1 MLARVSSCAT
11 QGIQGLFVEVEADL
25 GAGLPTFSIVGL
37 PDAAVR
43 ESRER
48 VLAALRN
55 CGFEFPARKI
65 TVNLAPA
72 HVRKEGARFDLP
84 IAVALLLASGQ
95 IPRGPALEEGVF
107 VGELA
112 LDGTLRGVRGILAVM
127 AAAKREGRGPV
138 WIPRENGREA
148 RAIGGIQVRTL
159 GSLRELRGDEAP
171 EAAEPR
177 EGVGDGASGPEPPDL
192 TDVRGQAVA
201 RRALEVAAAGGHNL
215 LFVGPPGSGK
225 TMLARR
231 LPGILPPLTREEAV
245 EVSTI
250 HSVAGRLPPGAGLIL
265 DPPFRAPHHTISDA
279 GLVGGGRGPF
289 PGEVSLAHRGVLFLD
304 ELPEF
309 HRNALEAL
317 RQPLE
322 EGYVSIARA
331 GGATV
336 FPAAFSLVA
345 AMNPCPCGFR
355 GDPRRACRC
364 APDAVARYWSKVSGP
379 ILDRIDL
386 VLEIPAV
393 TMDDLFAGACRRVLV
408 RRARARGSSPRHCLG
423 SNSIRGEERGT
434 HGQGTGT
441 SRAPRRRF
449 SRAAPARGG
458 DLSDHRP
465 WRDSRAPRGQD
476 DRRPCRL
483 GDRALRAPRGG
494 VAISHARGRPVMLL
508 PQREHTS
515 RKPAGSD
522 DLPCEHQRQKN
533 ALSESRQSIRDKE
546 EREGNKRSRREPG

>member
-1 MLARVSSCAT
+1 MLARVTSCAT
-11 QGIQGLFVEVEADL
+11 QGIQGMFVEVEADL

-55 CGFEFPARKI
+55 CGYEFPARKI

-95 IPRGPALEEGVF
+95 IPRDTSLLSGVF

-112 LDGTLRGVRGILAVM
+112 LDGTLRAVRGILAVM
-127 AAAKREGRGPV
+127 AAAKREGFGPV
-138 WIPRENGREA
+138 WIPRENSREA
-148 RAIGGIQVRTL
+148 RAIGGVPIRTL
-159 GSLRELRGDEAP
+159 GSLRELRGEEPSEDREARGGD
-171 EAAEPR
+171 ADA
-177 EGVGDGASGPEPPDL
+177 GDGSPRLDPPDL
-192 TDVRGQAVA
+192 SEVHGQAVA
-201 RRALEVAAAGGHNL
+201 RRALEVAAAGGHNI

-231 LPGILPPLTREEAV
+231 LPGILPPLAREESV

-265 DPPFRAPHHTISDA
+265 DPPFRSPHHTISDA
-279 GLVGGGRGPF
+279 GLVGGGRGPL
-289 PGEVSLAHRGVLFLD
+289 PGEVSLAHKGVLFLD

-336 FPAAFSLVA
+336 FPSEFSLVA
-345 AMNPCPCGFR
+345 AMNPCPCGYR
-355 GDPRRACRC
+355 GHERRDCRC
-364 APDAVARYWSKVSGP
+364 APDAIARTWSKISGP

-386 VLEIPAV
+386 ILEVPAV
-393 TMDDLFAGACRRVLV
+393 PMDDLFAVQTGEPSAVVRERVVRARMVSVDRNQSNRRNAVLTARELVRLAPLDPDCRRLI
-408 RRARARGSSPRHCLG
+408 RRAADAFRITARGVVRIRRVARTIADLAG
-423 SNSIRGEERGT
+423 SEAVRTEHVAEALQYR
-434 HGQGTGT
+434 
-441 SRAPRRRF
+441 
-449 SRAAPARGG
+449 
-458 DLSDHRP
+458 
-465 WRDSRAPRGQD
+465 
-476 DRRPCRL
+476 CRL
-483 GDRALRAPRGG
+483 PGG
-494 VAISHARGRPVMLL
+494 
-508 PQREHTS
+508 
-515 RKPAGSD
+515 
-522 DLPCEHQRQKN
+522 
-533 ALSESRQSIRDKE
+533 
-546 EREGNKRSRREPG
+546 EPG

>member
-1 MLARVSSCAT
+1 MLARVTSCAT
-11 QGIQGLFVEVEADL
+11 QGIRGLFVEVEADL

-95 IPRGPALEEGVF
+95 VPRGALEEGVF

-138 WIPRENGREA
+138 FLPLENAREA
-148 RAIGGIQVRTL
+148 RAIGGVSFKAL
-159 GSLRELRGDEAP
+159 GSLGELRGDEPSGEPVSGGAP
-171 EAAEPR
+171 RGE
-177 EGVGDGASGPEPPDL
+177 DGGPPHPAVPDL
-192 TDVRGQAVA
+192 SEVHGQTVA
-201 RRALEVAAAGGHNL
+201 RRALEVAAAGGHNI
-215 LFVGPPGSGK
+215 LFVGPPGAGK
-225 TMLARR
+225 TMLAKR
-231 LPGILPPLTREEAV
+231 LPGILPPLCREEAV

-250 HSVAGRLPPGAGLIL
+250 HSVAGRLEPGAGLIL
-265 DPPFRAPHHTISDA
+265 EPPFRAPHHTISDA
-279 GLVGGGRGPF
+279 GLVGGGRGPL
-289 PGEVSLAHRGVLFLD
+289 PGEVSLAHKGVLFLD

-322 EGYVSIARA
+322 EGYVSLARA
-331 GGATV
+331 GGATL

-345 AMNPCPCGFR
+345 AMNPCMCGFR

-364 APDAVARYWSKVSGP
+364 SPDLVARYWSKVSGP

-386 VLEIPAV
+386 VLEVPAV
-393 TMDDLFAGACRRVLV
+393 PMEDLFSGESGEPSACVRERVV
-408 RRARARGSSPRHCLG
+408 RARAVAADRSQ
-423 SNSIRGEERGT
+423 SNGRNAALTARDLARVAPLDPDCRRLIR
-434 HGQGTGT
+434 
-441 SRAPRRRF
+441 
-449 SRAAPARGG
+449 RAAEAFRITARGVVRVRRVARTIA
-458 DLSDHRP
+458 DL
-465 WRDSRAPRGQD
+465 
-476 DRRPCRL
+476 
-483 GDRALRAPRGG
+483 
-494 VAISHARGRPVMLL
+494 
-508 PQREHTS
+508 
-515 RKPAGSD
+515 AGSGTVSA
-522 DLPCEHQRQKN
+522 EHVAE
-533 ALSESRQSIRDKE
+533 ALQYRMPTGIL
-546 EREGNKRSRREPG
+546 

>member
-1 MLARVSSCAT
+1 LLARVTSCAT
-11 QGIQGLFVEVEADL
+11 VGVQGLFVDVEADL

-95 IPRGPALEEGVF
+95 IPRGRALEEGVF

-112 LDGTLRGVRGILAVM
+112 LDGTLRAVRGVLAIV

-138 WIPRENGREA
+138 WIPRENLREA
-148 RAIGGIQVRTL
+148 RSIEGASILTL
-159 GSLRELRGDEAP
+159 GSLRELRGDEPP
-171 EAAEPR
+171 EGPAATAATTGHE
-177 EGVGDGASGPEPPDL
+177 PEPPRAGPPDL
-192 TDVRGQAVA
+192 SDVHGQAVA
-201 RRALEVAAAGGHNL
+201 KRALEVAAAGSHNL

-231 LPGILPPLTREEAV
+231 LPGILPPLGREEAV

-250 HSVAGRLPPGAGLIL
+250 HSVAGRLLSGGGLIL

-279 GLVGGGRGPF
+279 GLVGGGAGPL

-309 HRNALEAL
+309 RRSALEAL

-322 EGYVSIARA
+322 EGTVSIVRV

-336 FPAAFSLVA
+336 FPASFSLVG

-355 GDPRRACRC
+355 GDARRVCRC
-364 APDAVARYWSKVSGP
+364 SPEVAGRYWSKVSGP
-379 ILDRIDL
+379 ILDRIDMI
-386 VLEIPAV
+386 LEVPAV
-393 TMDDLFAGACRRVLV
+393 PMDDLFASGPGESSARVRERV
-408 RRARARGSSPRHCLG
+408 VGARAIGS
-423 SNSIRGEERGT
+423 ERGQA
-434 HGQGTGT
+434 GGRNAAL
-441 SRAPRRRF
+441 SAKELERVAPLD
-449 SRAAPARGG
+449 P
-458 DLSDHRP
+458 
-465 WRDSRAPRGQD
+465 DSRALI
-476 DRRPCRL
+476 RRAADAFR
-483 GDRALRAPRGG
+483 
-494 VAISHARGRPVMLL
+494 ITARGVVRIRRVARTIADLEGSASMR
-508 PQREHTS
+508 REHVAEALQY
-515 RKPAGSD
+515 RMPA
-522 DLPCEHQRQKN
+522 LTP
-533 ALSESRQSIRDKE
+533 
-546 EREGNKRSRREPG
+546 

>member
-1 MLARVSSCAT
+1 MLARVQSCAT

-25 GAGLPTFSIVGL
+25 GNGLPTFSIVGL

-55 CGFEFPARKI
+55 CGYEFPARKI

-95 IPRGPALEEGVF
+95 VPRGPAIEEGVF

-112 LDGTLRGVRGILAVM
+112 LDGTLRAVRGILAVVS
-127 AAAKREGRGPV
+127 AAKREGRGPV
-138 WIPRENGREA
+138 WIPRENLAEA
-148 RAIGGIQVRTL
+148 RAIEGVSVQTL
-159 GSLRELRGDEAP
+159 GSLRELRGDEATAG
-171 EAAEPR
+171 EAVPAR
-177 EGVGDGASGPEPPDL
+177 TEGPTSDRPIPDL
-192 TDVRGQAVA
+192 AEVQGQVVA
-201 RRALEVAAAGGHNL
+201 RRALEIAAAGAHNI

-250 HSVAGRLPPGAGLIL
+250 HSVAGQILPGHGLVT

-279 GLVGGGRGPF
+279 GLVGGGRGPY

-322 EGYVSIARA
+322 EGFVSLARA
-331 GGATV
+331 GSTTR
-336 FPAAFSLVA
+336 FPASFSLIA

-355 GDPRRACRC
+355 GDSRRACRC
-364 APDAVARYWSKVSGP
+364 PTGATTRYWSKISGP

-386 VLEIPAV
+386 ILEVPAV
-393 TMDDLFAGACRRVLV
+393 PMDDLFASAPGECSTVVRERVV
-408 RRARARGSSPRHCLG
+408 RARAAASGRNAVPFLDHPSKAL
-423 SNSIRGEERGT
+423 IR
-434 HGQGTGT
+434 
-441 SRAPRRRF
+441 
-449 SRAAPARGG
+449 RAADAFRITARGVVRIRRVARTIA
-458 DLSDHRP
+458 DL
-465 WRDSRAPRGQD
+465 
-476 DRRPCRL
+476 
-483 GDRALRAPRGG
+483 
-494 VAISHARGRPVMLL
+494 
-508 PQREHTS
+508 
-515 RKPAGSD
+515 AGSD
-522 DLPCEHQRQKN
+522 AVRPEHVAEAIQYRMP
-533 ALSESRQSIRDKE
+533 A
-546 EREGNKRSRREPG
+546 GVF

>member
-1 MLARVSSCAT
+1 MEFMLARVQSCAT

-25 GAGLPTFSIVGL
+25 GNGLPTFSIVGL

-55 CGFEFPARKI
+55 CGYEFPARKI

-95 IPRGPALEEGVF
+95 VPRGPAIEDGVF

-112 LDGTLRGVRGILAVM
+112 LDGSLRAVRGILAVV

-138 WIPRENGREA
+138 WIPRENLAEA
-148 RAIGGIQVRTL
+148 RAIDGVPVQTL
-159 GSLRELRGDEAP
+159 GSLRELRGE
-171 EAAEPR
+171 EPACETFPIPSVETTSKAR
-177 EGVGDGASGPEPPDL
+177 TLPDL
-192 TDVRGQAVA
+192 ADVQGQLVA
-201 RRALEVAAAGGHNL
+201 RRALEIAAAGGHNI

-231 LPGILPPLTREEAV
+231 LPGILPPLQREEAV

-250 HSVAGRLPPGAGLIL
+250 HSVAGQILPGHGLVTE
-265 DPPFRAPHHTISDA
+265 PPFRAPHHTISDA
-279 GLVGGGRGPF
+279 GLVGGGKGPY

-322 EGYVSIARA
+322 EGFVSLARA
-331 GGATV
+331 GITTR
-336 FPAAFSLVA
+336 FPASFSLVA
-345 AMNPCPCGFR
+345 AMNPCPCGFL
-355 GDPRRACRC
+355 GDSRRACRC
-364 APDAVARYWSKVSGP
+364 PSGATTRYWSRISGP

-386 VLEIPAV
+386 ILEVPAV
-393 TMDDLFAGACRRVLV
+393 PMDDLFASAPGECSAVVRERVIRARAAAVGRNAVVAPLDRPSRTLV
-408 RRARARGSSPRHCLG
+408 RRAADAFRITARGVVRIRRVARTIADLAGEDDVQPEHVAEAIQYRMP
-423 SNSIRGEERGT
+423 SI
-434 HGQGTGT
+434 
-441 SRAPRRRF
+441 AP
-449 SRAAPARGG
+449 
-458 DLSDHRP
+458 
-465 WRDSRAPRGQD
+465 
-476 DRRPCRL
+476 
-483 GDRALRAPRGG
+483 
-494 VAISHARGRPVMLL
+494 
-508 PQREHTS
+508 
-515 RKPAGSD
+515 
-522 DLPCEHQRQKN
+522 
-533 ALSESRQSIRDKE
+533 
-546 EREGNKRSRREPG
+546 

>member
-1 MLARVSSCAT
+1 MLARVLSCTT

-95 IPRGPALEEGVF
+95 IPRSESLESGVF

-127 AAAKREGRGPV
+127 AAASREGRGPV
-138 WIPRENGREA
+138 WIPRENAREA
-148 RAIGGIQVRTL
+148 RAIGGVAVLTL
-159 GSLRELRGDEAP
+159 GCLRELRGDDPLEAVEKSGPESPAP
-171 EAAEPR
+171 EH
-177 EGVGDGASGPEPPDL
+177 VHSEPPDL
-192 TDVRGQAVA
+192 SEVCGQILA

-215 LFVGPPGSGK
+215 LLVGPPGSGK
-225 TMLARR
+225 TMLAKR
-231 LPGILPPLTREEAV
+231 LPGILPSLTREEAV

-250 HSVAGRLPPGAGLIL
+250 HSVAGRLAPGAGLIHA
-265 DPPFRAPHHTISDA
+265 PPFRAPHHTISDA
-279 GLVGGGRGPF
+279 GLVGGGRGPL

-322 EGYVSIARA
+322 EGHVSIARVH
-331 GGATV
+331 GATI

-355 GDPRRACRC
+355 GDARRACRC
-364 APDAVARYWSKVSGP
+364 GEEAASRYWSKVSGP
-379 ILDRIDL
+379 VLDRIDL
-386 VLEIPAV
+386 ILEVPAV
-393 TMDDLFAGACRRVLV
+393 SMDDLFPGTPGEPSSAVRERVIRARAAAARRMPGIARNAALTPKALERVAPLDPDSRQLV
-408 RRARARGSSPRHCLG
+408 RRASDAFRITARGVVRV
-423 SNSIRGEERGT
+423 
-434 HGQGTGT
+434 
-441 SRAPRRRF
+441 RRV
-449 SRAAPARGG
+449 ARTIA
-458 DLSDHRP
+458 DL
-465 WRDSRAPRGQD
+465 
-476 DRRPCRL
+476 
-483 GDRALRAPRGG
+483 
-494 VAISHARGRPVMLL
+494 
-508 PQREHTS
+508 
-515 RKPAGSD
+515 AGSERVR
-522 DLPCEHQRQKN
+522 PEHVAE
-533 ALSESRQSIRDKE
+533 ALQYRMP
-546 EREGNKRSRREPG
+546 PGAL

>member
-1 MLARVSSCAT
+1 MLARVTSCAT
-11 QGIQGLFVEVEADL
+11 LGIEGMFVEVEADL
-25 GAGLPTFSIVGL
+25 GAGLPTFAIVGL

-95 IPRGPALEEGVF
+95 IPRGKPVESGVF

-112 LDGTLRGVRGILAVM
+112 LDGSLRGVRGILAVL
-127 AAAKREGRGPV
+127 AAARRDGLGPV
-138 WIPRENGREA
+138 WLPRENAREA
-148 RAIGGIQVRTL
+148 RALGGVAIRTL
-159 GSLRELRGDEAP
+159 ASLRELRGDDDSSLEIKGIVWGEAGGD
-171 EAAEPR
+171 R
-177 EGVGDGASGPEPPDL
+177 EGTTPRHEIPDL
-192 TDVRGQAVA
+192 SEVRGQTVA
-201 RRALEVAAAGGHNL
+201 RRALEVAAAGGHNV

-231 LPGILPPLTREEAV
+231 LPGILPPLSREEAV

-250 HSVAGRLPPGAGLIL
+250 HSVAGRLPAGAGLIL

-279 GLVGGGRGPF
+279 ALVGGGRLLL
-289 PGEVSLAHRGVLFLD
+289 PGEVTLAHRGVLFLD

-322 EGYVSIARA
+322 EGTVSIARA

-355 GDPRRACRC
+355 GDPRRVCRC
-364 APDAVARYWSKVSGP
+364 GSAALARYWSKISGP

-386 VLEIPAV
+386 ILEVPAV
-393 TMDDLFAGACRRVLV
+393 PMDDLFAAESAEASAVVRERVVRARVAALGRGGSPGRNAALSAKELARTAPLDAESKQLIRRAAEAFRISARGVVRIRRVARTIADLDGSEAV
-408 RRARARGSSPRHCLG
+408 RAGHVAEALQYRMPTHC
-423 SNSIRGEERGT
+423 
-434 HGQGTGT
+434 
-441 SRAPRRRF
+441 
-449 SRAAPARGG
+449 
-458 DLSDHRP
+458 
-465 WRDSRAPRGQD
+465 
-476 DRRPCRL
+476 
-483 GDRALRAPRGG
+483 
-494 VAISHARGRPVMLL
+494 
-508 PQREHTS
+508 
-515 RKPAGSD
+515 
-522 DLPCEHQRQKN
+522 
-533 ALSESRQSIRDKE
+533 
-546 EREGNKRSRREPG
+546 

>member
-1 MLARVSSCAT
+1 MLARVTSCAT
-11 QGIQGLFVEVEADL
+11 QGIHGLFVEVEADL
-25 GAGLPTFSIVGL
+25 GTGLPTFSIVGL

-48 VLAALRN
+48 VLAAFRN

-95 IPRGPALEEGVF
+95 VPRGASLTDGVF

-138 WIPRENGREA
+138 WIPRENAREA
-148 RAIGGIQVRTL
+148 AAIGGISCRTL
-159 GSLRELRGDEAP
+159 GSLRELRGDDAP
-171 EAAEPR
+171 EDGERGGWSTRGESSDQAA
-177 EGVGDGASGPEPPDL
+177 GAEAIAALLPDL
-192 TDVRGQAVA
+192 AEVRGQAVA
-201 RRALEVAAAGGHNL
+201 RRALEVAAAGGHNI
-215 LFVGPPGSGK
+215 LFIGPPGSGK
-225 TMLARR
+225 TMLASR
-231 LPGILPPLTREEAV
+231 LPGILPPLAREEAV

-250 HSVAGRLPPGAGLIL
+250 HSVAGRLPPGSGLIL
-265 DPPFRAPHHTISDA
+265 EPPFRSPHHTISDA

-331 GGATV
+331 GGVTV

-355 GDPRRACRC
+355 GDARRACRC
-364 APDAVARYWSKVSGP
+364 PPDSVTRYWSKVSGP

-386 VLEIPAV
+386 ILEVPAV
-393 TMDDLFAGACRRVLV
+393 PMDDLFARETGEPSAAVRERVVRARSAAAARSPSDARNALLTARELGRVAPLDTNSRLLLRRAAETYRITARGVIRVRRVARTIADLAASGTV
-408 RRARARGSSPRHCLG
+408 RAEHVA
-423 SNSIRGEERGT
+423 E
-434 HGQGTGT
+434 
-441 SRAPRRRF
+441 
-449 SRAAPARGG
+449 
-458 DLSDHRP
+458 
-465 WRDSRAPRGQD
+465 
-476 DRRPCRL
+476 
-483 GDRALRAPRGG
+483 ALQYRMPFT
-494 VAISHARGRPVMLL
+494 V
-508 PQREHTS
+508 
-515 RKPAGSD
+515 
-522 DLPCEHQRQKN
+522 
-533 ALSESRQSIRDKE
+533 
-546 EREGNKRSRREPG
+546 

>member
-1 MLARVSSCAT
+1 MLARVLSCTT
-11 QGIQGLFVEVEADL
+11 QGIQGLFIEVEADL

-95 IPRGPALEEGVF
+95 IPRGPSLETGVF

-127 AAAKREGRGPV
+127 AAASREGRGPV
-138 WIPRENGREA
+138 WIPRENAREA
-148 RAIGGIQVRTL
+148 RAIGGVSVVPL
-159 GSLRELRGDEAP
+159 GCLRELRGDEPSGTCEGREPAP
-171 EAAEPR
+171 PPEDAAR
-177 EGVGDGASGPEPPDL
+177 AEPPDL
-192 TDVRGQAVA
+192 SEVCGQILA

-215 LFVGPPGSGK
+215 LLVGPPGSGK
-225 TMLARR
+225 TMLAKR

-250 HSVAGRLPPGAGLIL
+250 HSVAGRLPPGAGLL
-265 DPPFRAPHHTISDA
+265 QAPPFRAPHHTISEA
-279 GLVGGGRGPF
+279 GLVGGGRGPL

-322 EGYVSIARA
+322 EGHVSIARV
-331 GGATV
+331 GGATL

-355 GDPRRACRC
+355 GDTRRVCRC
-364 APDAVARYWSKVSGP
+364 PTVAASRYWSKVSGP
-379 ILDRIDL
+379 VLDRIDL
-386 VLEIPAV
+386 ILEVPAV
-393 TMDDLFAGACRRVLV
+393 AMDDLFPGAPGEPSSDVRERVIRARAAASQRSPGIARNAALTAKALERVAPLEPDTRALV
-408 RRARARGSSPRHCLG
+408 RRASDTFRITARGVVR
-423 SNSIRGEERGT
+423 IRRV
-434 HGQGTGT
+434 
-441 SRAPRRRF
+441 
-449 SRAAPARGG
+449 ARTIA
-458 DLSDHRP
+458 DLSGSERV
-465 WRDSRAPRGQD
+465 RAEHVAE
-476 DRRPCRL
+476 
-483 GDRALRAPRGG
+483 ALQYRMP
-494 VAISHARGRPVMLL
+494 
-508 PQREHTS
+508 
-515 RKPAGSD
+515 
-522 DLPCEHQRQKN
+522 
-533 ALSESRQSIRDKE
+533 
-546 EREGNKRSRREPG
+546 PGAF

>member
-1 MLARVSSCAT
+1 MLARVLSCTT

-95 IPRGPALEEGVF
+95 IPRGASLESGVF

-127 AAAKREGRGPV
+127 AAASREGRGPV
-138 WIPRENGREA
+138 WIPRENAREA
-148 RAIGGIQVRTL
+148 RAIGGVSVLTL
-159 GSLRELRGDEAP
+159 GCLRELRGDEP
-171 EAAEPR
+171 
-177 EGVGDGASGPEPPDL
+177 SGPSEEREPAPPPLEDAARPETPDL
-192 TDVRGQAVA
+192 SEVCGQILA
-201 RRALEVAAAGGHNL
+201 RRALEVSAAGGHNL
-215 LFVGPPGSGK
+215 LLVGPPGSGK
-225 TMLARR
+225 TMLAKR

-250 HSVAGRLPPGAGLIL
+250 HSVAGRIPPGAGLIQA
-265 DPPFRAPHHTISDA
+265 PPFRAPHHTISDA
-279 GLVGGGRGPF
+279 GLVGGGRGPL

-322 EGYVSIARA
+322 EGHVSIARV

-336 FPAAFSLVA
+336 FPACFSLVA

-355 GDPRRACRC
+355 GDTRRVCRC
-364 APDAVARYWSKVSGP
+364 AAEAASRYWSKVSGP
-379 ILDRIDL
+379 VLDRIDL
-386 VLEIPAV
+386 ILEVPAV
-393 TMDDLFAGACRRVLV
+393 PMDDLFAGAPGEPSSAVRERVIRARAAASRRIPGMARNAALTLKALERVAPLDPDSRALV
-408 RRARARGSSPRHCLG
+408 RRASDVFRITARGVVR
-423 SNSIRGEERGT
+423 IRRVARTIADLADSERVRVE
-434 HGQGTGT
+434 HV
-441 SRAPRRRF
+441 AE
-449 SRAAPARGG
+449 
-458 DLSDHRP
+458 
-465 WRDSRAPRGQD
+465 
-476 DRRPCRL
+476 
-483 GDRALRAPRGG
+483 ALQYRMPPG
-494 VAISHARGRPVMLL
+494 
-508 PQREHTS
+508 
-515 RKPAGSD
+515 
-522 DLPCEHQRQKN
+522 
-533 ALSESRQSIRDKE
+533 AL
-546 EREGNKRSRREPG
+546 

>member
-1 MLARVSSCAT
+1 MLARVTSCAT
-11 QGIQGLFVEVEADL
+11 LGIQGLFVEVEADL

-48 VLAALRN
+48 VLSALRN

-95 IPRGPALEEGVF
+95 IRRSPSLEEGVF

-112 LDGTLRGVRGILAVM
+112 LDGTLRAVRGILAVV
-127 AAAKREGRGPV
+127 AAARREGRGPV

-148 RAIGGIQVRTL
+148 RAIRGVSVLTL
-159 GSLRELRGDEAP
+159 GSLRELRGD
-171 EAAEPR
+171 
-177 EGVGDGASGPEPPDL
+177 DPEPQVFPETRDAGRDEPESPDL
-192 TDVRGQAVA
+192 AEVQGQGVA
-201 RRALEVAAAGGHNL
+201 RRALEIVAAGGHNV

-225 TMLARR
+225 TMLATR
-231 LPGILPPLTREEAV
+231 LPGILPPLGRDESV

-250 HSVAGRLPPGAGLIL
+250 HSVAGRLPPGGGLL
-265 DPPFRAPHHTISDA
+265 LHPPFRAPQHTISEA
-279 GLVGGGRGPF
+279 GLVGGGRGPY
-289 PGEVSLAHRGVLFLD
+289 PGEASLAHRGVLFLD

-322 EGYVSIARA
+322 EGFVSIARV
-331 GGATV
+331 GGVTR

-364 APDAVARYWSKVSGP
+364 PPGAAARYWSKVSGP

-386 VLEIPAV
+386 ILEVPALG
-393 TMDDLFAGACRRVLV
+393 MDDLFATGPGEPSAVVRERVV
-408 RRARARGSSPRHCLG
+408 RA
-423 SNSIRGEERGT
+423 
-434 HGQGTGT
+434 
-441 SRAPRRRF
+441 RRF
-449 SRAAPARGG
+449 STTRDPAPV
-458 DLSDHRP
+458 DP
-465 WRDSRAPRGQD
+465 DSRALL
-476 DRRPCRL
+476 RRAAETFRITA
-483 GDRALRAPRGG
+483 RG
-494 VAISHARGRPVMLL
+494 VARVRRVARTIADLAGSGPV
-508 PQREHTS
+508 RSEHVAEALQY
-515 RKPAGSD
+515 RMPAGVM
-522 DLPCEHQRQKN
+522 
-533 ALSESRQSIRDKE
+533 
-546 EREGNKRSRREPG
+546 G